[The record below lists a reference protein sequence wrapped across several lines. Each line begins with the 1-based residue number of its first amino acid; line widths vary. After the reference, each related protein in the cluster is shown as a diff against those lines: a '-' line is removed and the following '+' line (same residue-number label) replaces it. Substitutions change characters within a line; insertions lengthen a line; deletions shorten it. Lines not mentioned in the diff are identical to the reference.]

1 MYSIYKTTA
10 AGTVNTGV
18 ECETL
23 DFAIGECKALT
34 DGKTPTT
41 EDEDNR
47 FRLEVCEVLPD
58 GDLECVHTT
67 GFFAE

>member
-1 MYSIYKTTA
+1 MYSIFKTTN
-10 AGTVNTGV
+10 AGTKYAGI

-41 EDEDNR
+41 EDEDDR
-47 FRLEVCEVLPD
+47 SRLEVHEILENGDAEV
-58 GDLECVHTT
+58 VYVT